1 MGPVR
6 GDSQKALL
14 FCVWPQ
20 EVSHWSS
27 NDNTQK
33 NRTTVTS
40 CPVSFLLSHFHLLL
54 LPSWAIFGSINML
67 KYIHDCS
74 VVFTYIPLRKNGM
87 YYSHLQPQ
95 MPKNPINV
103 NPWAPRY
110 LLPLPPSL
118 LCFLHY
124 TSSVLIHITSS
135 QASSPSDSPA
145 LHLADSNVYS
155 AIKTQPIKGNG
166 STARHW
172 RGGRSCKESG
182 YKSLWCRP

>member
-54 LPSWAIFGSINML
+54 LPSWAIFGSINVL

-74 VVFTYIPLRKNGM
+74 ECTTAIYNHKC
-87 YYSHLQPQ
+87 Q
-95 MPKNPINV
+95 KKKPINV
-103 NPWAPRY
+103 NPWAPHY

>member
-95 MPKNPINV
+95 MPKKPNKCES
-103 NPWAPRY
+103 
-110 LLPLPPSL
+110 LSTPLPPTLTSFTAPLPPLYL
-118 LCFLHY
+118 LCPHP
-124 TSSVLIHITSS
+124 HHQQPS
-135 QASSPSDSPA
+135 QLSIWLSCSASGW
-145 LHLADSNVYS
+145 LKCLLCN
-155 AIKTQPIKGNG
+155 
-166 STARHW
+166 
-172 RGGRSCKESG
+172 
-182 YKSLWCRP
+182 